1 MLVKEVRNKWLC
13 SNQQIWTKDITADAL
28 TVLMELAKMIPS
40 GLLQFLNNRHVIFP
54 GIAFHS
60 NIHTFKSCIKD
71 GKHQKVQF
79 KIEKLQSDQG
89 QEIYVER
96 SYLEIGTDNK
106 TSEVGD
112 LLLPNRVV
120 LLKGEAGAGKSSV
133 TTKLIQRW
141 AEGKE
146 AEDIACMLF
155 LSAGS
160 DGKLSLQ
167 QSVWDGNTYTADWE
181 KEDFRE
187 AYIGL
192 RNLAIEGKVAVL
204 IDGLDEF
211 GNMTLEDV
219 SNASQAAAN
228 PQVEVNLRT
237 VCAGILSQKIFP
249 GARILATG
257 RVINLINEHLLGG
270 KANLYYLV
278 PFNEDDRDAMV
289 EQMEVDDE
297 ERVRVNEELQRIS
310 TKSNEVF
317 FKSPLMLKSVI
328 QLVIER
334 KVETHNLKCSSEVY
348 LMLAMKNLDFQTD
361 KNTSFLELD
370 PPEDQ
375 DYLKMCLMVCQQKI
389 HKPGGSIY
397 EIKGMQLLVCHRI
410 NL

>member
-1 MLVKEVRNKWLC
+1 M
-13 SNQQIWTKDITADAL
+13 
-28 TVLMELAKMIPS
+28 
-40 GLLQFLNNRHVIFP
+40 
-54 GIAFHS
+54 
-60 NIHTFKSCIKD
+60 
-71 GKHQKVQF
+71 
-79 KIEKLQSDQG
+79 
-89 QEIYVER
+89 
-96 SYLEIGTDNK
+96 
-106 TSEVGD
+106 
-112 LLLPNRVV
+112 
-120 LLKGEAGAGKSSV
+120 
-133 TTKLIQRW
+133 
-141 AEGKE
+141 
-146 AEDIACMLF
+146 
-155 LSAGS
+155 
-160 DGKLSLQ
+160 
-167 QSVWDGNTYTADWE
+167 
-181 KEDFRE
+181 
-187 AYIGL
+187 
-192 RNLAIEGKVAVL
+192 
-204 IDGLDEF
+204 
-211 GNMTLEDV
+211 
-219 SNASQAAAN
+219 
-228 PQVEVNLRT
+228 EVNLRT

-389 HKPGGSIY
+389 
-397 EIKGMQLLVCHRI
+397 L
-410 NL
+410 N